1 MLKHEEFEKIC
12 RLAKISIEKD
22 KEEQFLARLDGVFEW
37 INQLNTIDVSSV
49 ELDGEK
55 SLQGTPEACDESTM
69 ENTREQI
76 LSNTKNTKF
85 GMFCVPKVVE

>member
-1 MLKHEEFEKIC
+1 MLSHDEFTKIC
-12 RLAKISIEKD
+12 KLAKVSIEKD
-22 KEEQFLARLDGVFEW
+22 KEDQFLTRLEGVFEW
-37 INQLNTIDVSSV
+37 INQLNSIDVSGV
-49 ELDGEK
+49 KLDGEEDMA
-55 SLQGTPEACDESTM
+55 GNHEAKDEPFM